1 VLGKFHRSEASVPV
15 LVLAFLIGVVAG
27 LRALTAP
34 AAVSWAAKLGWL
46 NLEGTPFAFLR
57 YTISPII
64 FTVLALGEYVN
75 DKLPKTPSRKAPA
88 SFAIRIVMGA
98 FSGAAIGA
106 SRQSL
111 LAGLICGAIGAI
123 VGTLGGYEARV
134 RLTKAFGGRDLPVA
148 ILEDLV
154 AIACGF
160 AIVSQAS

>member
-1 VLGKFHRSEASVPV
+1 VPV

-46 NLEGTPFAFLR
+46 NLEGTPFAFLQ
-57 YTISPII
+57 YTISAAI
-64 FTVLALGEYVN
+64 FTVLAIGELVN

-88 SFAIRIVMGA
+88 SFAVRIVMGA
-98 FSGAAIGA
+98 FSGGAIGA

-111 LAGLICGAIGAI
+111 VAGLILGAIGAV

-134 RLTKAFGGRDLPVA
+134 RLAKAFAGKDLPIA
-148 ILEDLV
+148 LLEDLV
-154 AIACGF
+154 AIACAF
-160 AIVSQAS
+160 LIVSQAS